1 MDKVQYQAMK
11 GILLHLSR
19 ARYAIR
25 GATIWCQGVLFS
37 AVAVRAVG
45 VFELVVEAGDHA
57 LNAVA
62 SALCG
67 DTVR

>member
-1 MDKVQYQAMK
+1 M
-11 GILLHLSR
+11 
-19 ARYAIR
+19 
-25 GATIWCQGVLFS
+25 LFS

-45 VFELVVEAGDHA
+45 MFELVVEAGGHA

-67 DTVR
+67 DTVGRIA